1 MFLNAN
7 PFITCYDGGLIP
19 ADIKL
24 PISVAAQDD
33 KMFGEVITAA
43 SYLPRVQLFG
53 GNSDAVKEGKIGV
66 GRFGLVRTK
75 DAIEDLTAEVAVF
88 PVTYRF
94 KAIQILDGNVLSY
107 HNPKTDEF
115 QDIQAKS
122 EVKDSGCMYGVE
134 FLIWVPSSNTFAT
147 FFLSSKT
154 SRRQAGPLRELQQSR
169 QAATLKVELITKGK
183 FKWHGP
189 VVVAC
194 SSPINMPP
202 IEEIISQAETFAN
215 VKDSVVEK
223 ADASVES
230 RAQ

>member
-19 ADIKL
+19 ADINL
-24 PISVAAQDD
+24 PMSVAAQDD